1 MLALERAPDM
11 ADGPGVL
18 SQPGGRRRERRGEP
32 SLYVAAYLGPE
43 AEDVAS
49 VRGPLQFPC
58 RNSGEHR
65 APRER
70 EGHGRAERHPAGVLA
85 GDGQV
90 LERIPGGFG
99 DEQPVE
105 AALLGLAAAAGHLV
119 QRGTVEIQI
128 DFHGGTFEIQTAKE

>member
-1 MLALERAPDM
+1 M
-11 ADGPGVL
+11 
-18 SQPGGRRRERRGEP
+18 
-32 SLYVAAYLGPE
+32 
-43 AEDVAS
+43 AS

-65 APRER
+65 APREC
-70 EGHGRAERHPAGVLA
+70 EGHGCAERYLADVLA

-90 LERIPGGFG
+90 LERVPGGLG

-105 AALLGLAAAAGHLV
+105 PALLGLAATAGHFV

-128 DFHGGTFEIQTAKE
+128 DFHGGTSEIQTAKE